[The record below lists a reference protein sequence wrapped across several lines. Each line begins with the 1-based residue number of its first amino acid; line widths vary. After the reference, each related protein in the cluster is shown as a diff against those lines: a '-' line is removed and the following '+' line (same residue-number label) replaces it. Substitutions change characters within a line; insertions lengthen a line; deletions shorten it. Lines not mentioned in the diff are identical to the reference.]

1 MTAAPSAVR
10 HSPYGVSAT
19 YLALEVRRTFRDR
32 RSYLLTLVLPPAVLM
47 IVGAGSAEHRA
58 DLVAPGTNATAW
70 LLVSVA
76 LYGAVLATATGG
88 ASVAAERAQ
97 GWTRQLRLTPLRP
110 WAYAVTKVL
119 ASMTLGGLSM
129 AVTFAVGATQGA
141 HMPAAAWIGCAV
153 IGWLVSAPFAA
164 LGLFVGYLLPVE
176 AVTRVLSPVITV
188 LALAGGL
195 FVPLGGVL
203 GEAGRFAPTW
213 GAAELARAPLGAGL
227 DGWAVVN
234 VVAWTL
240 LFVAGAAWRFRQDTA
255 RV

>member
-1 MTAAPSAVR
+1 MST
-10 HSPYGVSAT
+10 T

-32 RSYLLTLVLPPAVLM
+32 RSYLLALVLPPAVLV
-47 IVGAGSAEHRA
+47 IVGVDE
-58 DLVAPGTNATAW
+58 PG

-110 WAYAVTKVL
+110 GAYAVTKVL

-129 AVTFAVGATQGA
+129 VVTFAFGALQGVR
-141 HMPAAAWIGCAV
+141 MPVAAWVGCALM
-153 IGWLVSAPFAA
+153 GWLVSAPFAA
-164 LGLFVGYLLPVE
+164 LGLFAGYLLPVE
-176 AVTRVLSPVITV
+176 AVTRVLSPVVTL
-188 LALAGGL
+188 LAVAGGL

-203 GEAGRFAPTW
+203 GDVAPYVPTW
-213 GAAELARAPLGAGL
+213 GAAVLARAPLSGEL

-234 VVAWTL
+234 VAVWTA
-240 LFVAGAAWRFRQDTA
+240 LFVAGAAWRFRRDTS